1 MRNTDH
7 NIPSTDNLRRK
18 AEDQINKKPASSD
31 PSLTEGDA
39 LKLLHELQVHQIEL
53 VMQNEELMEAQKQ
66 AEDAINL
73 YDSAPTGYFTLSKD
87 GTIIRLNLSGAAKLH
102 KARESLKGSKFIFFV
117 SDDTKEIFNT
127 FLENIFNNK
136 SKETC
141 EINLFSSGY
150 TPMTVIL
157 TGISAKDENQ
167 CYITSSNITKIKDYE
182 ITLQHERELY
192 QDIVNNQPAGIYRI
206 RVFQRGNWWNKSWSS
221 SENPPY
227 RMEFASDRFC
237 EILEITRKEFETNPA
252 IIIDLIHP
260 EDKAEFVIKNEEA
273 NTNIIP
279 FKWNGRLVIR
289 EETKWIHLESIP
301 RLMPNGE
308 IVWTGILYDTT
319 DQELKERALKE
330 SENKYRELVNN
341 SPDAISIYLDGKVVF
356 VNNECLRL
364 MAAKSEDELLGKSVV
379 DFIHPDS
386 RLLVFKRM
394 QNVATEQNIQPLT
407 EEKFLRL
414 DGTSVDVEVKSMPIM
429 FQNRQAVQLIVRDVS
444 ESKEAK
450 NELFRSQEEFKD
462 LFDNAPIGY
471 HEIDI
476 EGRIVR
482 INQTELNLLGY
493 TLDELLG
500 QFVSKISANEGASS
514 IAAKEKLQGKNIPVQ
529 SFEREFRRK
538 DGSTFPVLVQDKIL
552 YTDDCKITGIR
563 STIQD
568 ITEQKKTENELNKS
582 REDFKNLFDNA
593 PVGYHELDSEG
604 KILRMNQTELNM
616 LGYKDE
622 ELKGKYIWEIAHNEI
637 ETHQQVLEKLRG
649 HYTPAYTFET
659 ILINKN
665 GQKYSILIQ
674 DRIVYDKSGNITGIR
689 TTIQDISE
697 RKQAELNLQLSEE
710 KFRNSFE
717 NSITG
722 KSITSIDGKL
732 SVNKSFCQIVGYSK
746 MELSNL
752 KWTEFT
758 HKDDIEYNL
767 IQHRLILS
775 GEKESSQWEKRYI
788 HKNGNIVWV
797 DISTFLL
804 RDSKGDPMYFITE
817 IYDITERKKAETD
830 LRNSEEKFK
839 KAFITN
845 PDSINI
851 NRMEDGMY
859 VSINN
864 GFTRIMGYEE
874 KDIHGKTSKE
884 INIWNNPD
892 DRIRLV
898 TELIEKKIVENL
910 ITQFRTKTGRLVY
923 GMMSASV
930 IELDGISHILS
941 ITRDITEIKNTE
953 FALQQSEELYRN
965 LVLRIPDGV
974 YKSTEEG
981 KFIDVNP
988 AFVKM
993 LGYESKE
1000 ELMNIDIKSQ
1010 LYFDISDRESDMMN
1024 NQNDVMSVFP
1034 LKKKDGSKIWIEDHG
1049 WYITNID
1056 GNIDTHEGVIRDITE
1071 RKLAQDEL
1079 LESKVVINDLLY
1091 SSADFID
1098 SNTEGID
1105 YTKMTDTILRITGA
1119 KYAILSLLDENGVDF
1134 TTLAVSGLT
1143 DFQQKVKDILG
1154 FDLIN
1159 KKWKT
1164 NIDTVNQ
1171 LKLNS
1176 ITKFNF
1182 INNLTGDLLPKTITR
1197 IIEKTFDVHEAIIV
1211 RINKNNKF
1219 IGIFVFIF
1227 SKGNILKNPEIVEL
1241 FANQAGLYIDREN
1254 SAKALRVNEEKYR
1267 YLFANNPQ
1275 PMYIYDVETLAFL
1288 EVNLAAIKHYGYSK
1302 EEFLQMTIKDIR
1314 PPEDIPMLL
1323 IDIKNNRNIHK
1334 PYGIWRHTKK
1344 NGEIIFVDITTVSV
1358 ISNGKKV
1365 RHVMIQDITE
1375 RKFAED
1381 ALKESV
1387 SLLNATIESTADG
1400 ILVVDREGKVSIFNQ
1415 RFVDMWE
1422 IPKKLLESKDDEPIL
1437 KAVENQVKK
1446 QEEFLNKVKYLYD
1459 NPQVSSNDQIEL
1471 LDGRVFDRYS
1481 LPHRIGDKI
1490 VGRAWSFRDITL
1502 SKKAEEALRI
1512 NELKFRSITEQ
1523 INDLI
1528 TISDD
1533 KGIINYASPA
1543 SKTLLQYDSVE
1554 MIGHSFIEFVHEESL
1569 PAAIADFSAGVNNR
1583 EKAVDVELK
1592 LKRKDGSTFIGELNG
1607 SEYINGDQKSILVVL
1622 HDITSRIRTEEA
1634 LRMSEDKYRT
1644 MIEYSN
1650 DLIWSL
1656 DRDGNF
1662 TLMNEV
1668 ATKTTGLASKDWL
1681 GKSFIE
1687 LVFPEDLAMLMD
1699 VFQRTL
1705 AGENCFY
1712 ELRLKKADDSILT
1725 ISVNTSPIY
1734 SKGNIEGV
1742 VSFGRDIT
1750 VEKLALQSLSE
1761 SEELYRNLVLR
1772 IPDGVYK
1779 STTDGRFVD
1788 VNPAMVQ
1795 MLGYESKEELLKIDI
1810 KKQLYFD
1817 SLDRESL
1824 VLQEKLEETGVFRL
1838 KKKDGSGIWVE
1849 DHGWYIADDNQNILY
1864 HEGVLRDI
1872 SERKSAE
1879 EELEEKMNE
1888 LIRFQNLTVGR
1899 ELSMIELKKEI
1910 NKMLTKLGQ
1919 EEKYKI
1925 VK

>member
-1 MRNTDH
+1 MKNTDH
-7 NIPSTDNLRRK
+7 NKASADNLRRK
-18 AEDQINKKPASSD
+18 AEDQINNKPTSSD
-31 PSLTEGDA
+31 PSLSEGDA
-39 LKLLHELQVHQIEL
+39 FKLLHELQVHQIEL
-53 VMQNEELMEAQKQ
+53 VMQNEELMEAQKR

-73 YDSAPTGYFTLSKD
+73 YDSAPTGFFTLSKD
-87 GTIIRLNLSGAAKLH
+87 GTIIRANMSGAAKLH
-102 KARESLKGSKFIFFV
+102 KERESLKGSKFGFFV

-127 FLENIFNNK
+127 FLQNIFSHK

-141 EINLFSSGY
+141 EINLFSLGY
-150 TPMTVIL
+150 TPINVIL
-157 TGISAKDENQ
+157 TGISGKEEDQ
-167 CYITSSNITKIKDYE
+167 CFITSSNITKLKEYE
-182 ITLQHERELY
+182 VTLQHERELY
-192 QDIVNNQPAGIYRI
+192 QDLVNNQPAGIYRI
-206 RVFQRGNWWNKSWSS
+206 RVFQKGNWWNKSWDS

-237 EILEITRKEFETNPA
+237 EILEITRQEFETNPA
-252 IIIDLIHP
+252 VIVDLIHP
-260 EDKAEFVIKNEEA
+260 EDKQEFIIKNEEA
-273 NTNIIP
+273 NTNHIP
-279 FKWNGRLVIR
+279 FKWDGRLVIR
-289 EETKWIHLESIP
+289 EKIRWIHLESIP
-301 RLMPNGE
+301 HVMPGGE
-308 IVWTGILYDTT
+308 ILWTGILYDTT
-319 DQELKERALKE
+319 DQELKEEELKE
-330 SENKYRELVNN
+330 SEIKYRDLVDN
-341 SPDAISIYLDGKVVF
+341 SPDAISIYSEGKVVF

-364 MAAKSEDELLGKSVV
+364 LAAKSADELLGKSVV

-386 RLLVFKRM
+386 RLLVFERM
-394 QNVATEQNIQPLT
+394 QDVAKEHNIQPLT

-429 FQNRQAVQLIVRDVS
+429 FQNKKAVQLIVRDIT
-444 ESKEAK
+444 ENKKAEKELSK
-450 NELFRSQEEFKD
+450 SQEEYKD
-462 LFDNAPIGY
+462 LFDNAPVGY
-471 HEIDI
+471 HEIDT
-476 EGRIVR
+476 EGRILR

-493 TLDELLG
+493 SLEELIG
-500 QFVSKISANEGASS
+500 QFVWKISADELPSS
-514 IAAKEKLQGKNIPVQ
+514 IAAREKLEGKNIPVKP
-529 SFEREFRRK
+529 FEREFRRK

-552 YTDDCKITGIR
+552 YIDEGKITGIR
-563 STIQD
+563 STIHD
-568 ITEQKKTENELNKS
+568 ITEQKRAENELNKS
-582 REDFKNLFDNA
+582 RAEFKNLFDNA
-593 PVGYHELDSEG
+593 PVGYHEIDSEG
-604 KILRMNQTELNM
+604 RILRMNQTELNM
-616 LGYKDE
+616 LGYTEE
-622 ELKGKYIWEIAHNEI
+622 ELIGIYIWEIAHNAD
-637 ETHQQVLEKLRG
+637 ETHQQVIDKLSG
-649 HYTPAYTFET
+649 QNIPTSPFET
-659 ILINKN
+659 TLISKN
-665 GQKYSILIQ
+665 GLTYSILIQ

-697 RKQAELNLQLSEE
+697 RKQAEINLQLSEE
-710 KFRNSFE
+710 KFRNTFE
-717 NSITG
+717 NSTIG
-722 KSITSIDGKL
+722 KSLISMDGKL
-732 SVNKSFCQIVGYSK
+732 SVNKAFCQIVGYSE

-758 HKDDIEYNL
+758 HKDDIELTLKEN
-767 IQHRLILS
+767 QLILA

-788 HKNGNIVWV
+788 HKNGNIIWV

-804 RDSKGDPMYFITE
+804 RDYKGNPMYYISE
-817 IYDITERKKAETD
+817 IYDITDRKKAETD
-830 LRNSEEKFK
+830 LRNSEERFK
-839 KAFITN
+839 KAFITS

-864 GFTRIMGYEE
+864 GFTRTMGYEE
-874 KDIHGKTSKE
+874 KDVLGKTSKE

-898 TELIEKKIVENL
+898 SGLKEKGIVENL
-910 ITQFRTKTGRLVY
+910 ITLFLTKTGRLVY

-930 IELDGISHILS
+930 IDLNGISHILS

-974 YKSTEEG
+974 YKSTEQG

-988 AFVKM
+988 ALVNM

-1000 ELMNIDIKSQ
+1000 DLMNIDIKSQ
-1010 LYFDISDRESDMMN
+1010 LYFDISDRESDILN
-1024 NQNDVMSVFP
+1024 SQNEAMSVFP

-1049 WYITNID
+1049 WYNTDSD
-1056 GNIDTHEGVIRDITE
+1056 GNIDTHEGVMRDITE

-1079 LESKVVINDLLY
+1079 LESKAVLNDLLY
-1091 SSADFID
+1091 ASADFID

-1105 YTKMTDTILRITGA
+1105 YKKMTDTILKITGA
-1119 KYAILSLLDENGVDF
+1119 KYAILSLLEENGVDF

-1143 DFQQKVKDILG
+1143 NFQQKVKDILG
-1154 FDLIN
+1154 FDLVN

-1164 NIDTVNQ
+1164 DIDTVNQ

-1176 ITKFNF
+1176 ITRFNS
-1182 INNLTGDLLPKTITR
+1182 ITDLTGNLLSKTIIR
-1197 IIEKTFDVHEAIIV
+1197 LIEKTFDINEAIVV

-1219 IGIFVFIF
+1219 IGTITFIF
-1227 SKGNILKNPEIVEL
+1227 LKGSILKNPEIVEL

-1254 SAKALRVNEEKYR
+1254 SAKALRESEEKYR

-1275 PMYIYDVETLAFL
+1275 PMYIFDIDTLAFL
-1288 EVNLAAIKHYGYSK
+1288 EVNMAAIKHYGYSE

-1314 PPEDIPMLL
+1314 PKEDIPTLL
-1323 IDIKNNRNIHK
+1323 IDVKNERNTFK
-1334 PYGIWRHTKK
+1334 PAGVWRHIKK
-1344 NGEIIFVDITTVSV
+1344 NGEIIFVDITTISI
-1358 ISNGKKV
+1358 ISNGRKV

-1375 RKFAED
+1375 QKLAED
-1381 ALKESV
+1381 ALKKSV

-1400 ILVVDREGKVSIFNQ
+1400 ILVVDREGNVSIFNQ
-1415 RFVDMWE
+1415 RFVDMWK
-1422 IPKKLLESKDDEPIL
+1422 IPKELLESKADEPIL
-1437 KAVENQVKK
+1437 KTVENQVKK
-1446 QEEFLNKVKYLYD
+1446 QEEFINKVKYLYD
-1459 NPQVSSNDQIEL
+1459 NPQISSNDQIEL

-1481 LPHRIGDKI
+1481 LPHRIEDKI

-1502 SKKAEEALRI
+1502 SKKAEEALRV

-1543 SKTLLQYDSVE
+1543 SKALLQYESEE
-1554 MIGHSFIEFVHEESL
+1554 MIGQPFMKFIHEESL
-1569 PAAIADFSAGVNNR
+1569 PVAIEAFNSGVNQR
-1583 EKAVDVELK
+1583 KKAVDVELK

-1607 SEYINGDQKSILVVL
+1607 SEYINGDEKSVMVVL
-1622 HDITSRIRTEEA
+1622 HDITNRILTEEA

-1662 TLMNEV
+1662 TFMNKV
-1668 ATKTTGLASKDWL
+1668 ATKTTGLILKDWI
-1681 GKSFIE
+1681 GKSFVDLI
-1687 LVFPEDLAMLMD
+1687 FPEDLPMLMD

-1705 AGENCFY
+1705 SGENCFY
-1712 ELRLKKADDSILT
+1712 ELRFKKADESILT

-1750 VEKLALQSLSE
+1750 IEKLALQSLSE

-1779 STTDGRFVD
+1779 STTDGKFVD
-1788 VNPAMVQ
+1788 VNPAMIQ
-1795 MLGYESKEELLKIDI
+1795 MLGYESKEEILGIDI
-1810 KKQLYFD
+1810 KNQLYFE
-1817 SLDRESL
+1817 SSDRESL
-1824 VLQEKLEETGVFRL
+1824 VLQERHEETGVFRL
-1838 KKKDGSGIWVE
+1838 KKKDGSEIWIE
-1849 DHGWYIADDNQNILY
+1849 DHGWYIVDEDQNILY

-1872 SERKSAE
+1872 TERKHAE
-1879 EELEEKMNE
+1879 EALEEKMNE

-1899 ELSMIELKKEI
+1899 ELTMIELKKEI
-1910 NKMLTKLGQ
+1910 NELLTKSGL